1 MLQRFPLLMTACLA
15 GAGLALAFQQPS
27 PPANT
32 STTIDGKNIVIH
44 YSAPSMRG
52 RKIFGGLEGY
62 GRVWRAGANEAT
74 ALHTD
79 ADLDIQGLKV
89 PKGDYTLFV
98 YLDPKQWKL
107 VVSKA
112 TGEWGLDYDQSKDLG
127 RVPMTMSKP
136 PAPIETFKI
145 TLSHTGGNNGTLQ
158 MGWEN
163 TVATVPFTAR

>member
-1 MLQRFPLLMTACLA
+1 MLRRFSCLILSLLGAAALA
-15 GAGLALAFQQPS
+15 PAFQQPS
-27 PPANT
+27 PPADT

-52 RKIFGGLEGY
+52 RKIFGGLEAY

-79 ADLDIQGLKV
+79 ADLDMEGLKI

-112 TGEWGLDYDQSKDLG
+112 TGEWGLDYDASKDLG
-127 RVPMTMSKP
+127 RVPMNMSKP
-136 PAPIETFKI
+136 SAPIETFKI
-145 TLSHTGGNNGTLQ
+145 SLDHPGGNKGTLQ
-158 MGWEN
+158 MEWEN
-163 TVATVPFTAR
+163 TIATVPFTAK

>member
-1 MLQRFPLLMTACLA
+1 MQRSSLLIISLLSAA
-15 GAGLALAFQQPS
+15 ALVSAFQRPS
-27 PPANT
+27 PPADT

-52 RKIFGGLEGY
+52 RKIFGGLEPY

-74 ALHTD
+74 SLHTD
-79 ADLDIQGLKV
+79 ADLDVEGLKV

-112 TGEWGLDYDQSKDLG
+112 TGEWGLDYDASKDLG

-136 PAPIETFKI
+136 SAPIETFKI
-145 TLSHTGGNNGTLQ
+145 TLNHTAGNKGTLQ
-158 MGWEN
+158 MAWEN
-163 TVATVPFTAR
+163 TIATVPFTVK

>member
-1 MLQRFPLLMTACLA
+1 LVISALLSAAALA
-15 GAGLALAFQQPS
+15 PAFQQPS
-27 PPANT
+27 PPAET
-32 STTIDGKNIVIH
+32 STKIDGKAIVIH
-44 YSAPSMRG
+44 YAAPSMRG

-79 ADLDIQGLKV
+79 ADLDIEGLKV
-89 PKGDYTLFV
+89 PPGDYTLFV

-112 TGEWGLDYDQSKDLG
+112 TGEWGLDYDPSKDLG

-136 PAPIETFKI
+136 AQPIELFKI
-145 TLSHTGGNNGTLQ
+145 TLSDSGGHKGKLE
-158 MGWEN
+158 MAWEN
-163 TVATVPFTAR
+163 TVADVSFTAK